1 MKRARSFVATL
12 APLATAGL
20 VAAAALVA
28 GAAPHAHAAPGL
40 TPLVPE
46 VDAHPYRLE
55 PGPRAYQH
63 RLSVSPAW
71 GSFGRDPLFALR
83 VAYNPEPW
91 LGWEAS
97 VAHNPGH
104 AVHALM
110 HSVSAIARHPLPGRV
125 QPYLAG
131 GYGMVIVY
139 PGRAVN
145 ALPVTK
151 NALAWGGGL
160 ELYVR
165 SDLAL
170 RGDLRRATVFGGE
183 RDRAGIVAYPYTQ
196 ATVGLAFYR
205 TVRP

>member
-1 MKRARSFVATL
+1 MSRARTFARAL
-12 APLATAGL
+12 APL
-20 VAAAALVA
+20 AAAALVA
-28 GAAPHAHAAPGL
+28 GAAPRTHAAAKL
-40 TPLVPE
+40 EPLVPD
-46 VDAHPYRLE
+46 VAAHPYRLE
-55 PGPRAYQH
+55 PGPRAYRE

-71 GSFGRDPLFALR
+71 GAFGSDPLYALGI
-83 VAYNPEPW
+83 AYNPEPW
-91 LGWEAS
+91 LGWEATVS
-97 VAHNPGH
+97 HNPGH
-104 AVHALM
+104 AVHALL
-110 HSVSAIARHPLPGRV
+110 HTVSAIVRHPFPGRL

-151 NALAWGGGL
+151 NALAFGGGL
-160 ELYVR
+160 EMYVR

-170 RGDLRRATVFGGE
+170 RGDVRRATVFGGE